1 MKKMLRSL
9 LILSAL
15 FLFSPQVVM
24 AESYPAKAGEKLANG
39 IANVAT
45 GIVEIPKTIVITSRS
60 EGVAYGATAGIMM
73 GIMQM
78 VGRTL
83 HGALDVATFMVPTKP
98 LVTPEYVWKDFN
110 KETTYSSDLQLR

>member
-9 LILSAL
+9 LILSTL
-15 FLFSPQVVM
+15 FLFSPQAVM
-24 AESYPAKAGEKLANG
+24 AESYPAKAGGKLANG
-39 IANVAT
+39 IANVVT

-83 HGALDVATFMVPTKP
+83 HGALDVATFVVPTKP
-98 LVTPEYVWKDFN
+98 LVTPDYVWKDFN

>member
-1 MKKMLRSL
+1 MKKMLRTP

-15 FLFSPQVVM
+15 FLFSPQAAM
-24 AESYPAKAGEKLANG
+24 AESYPAKAAEKLANG

-45 GIVEIPKTIVITSRS
+45 GVVEIPKTIVITSRS
-60 EGVAYGATAGIMM
+60 EGVAYGVTAGIMM

-83 HGALDVATFMVPTKP
+83 HGTLDVATFVVPTKP

>member
-1 MKKMLRSL
+1 MKKMFRSL

-15 FLFSPQVVM
+15 FLFSPQAVM
-24 AESYPAKAGEKLANG
+24 ADNYPAKAGGKLVNG

-45 GIVEIPKTIVITSRS
+45 GIVEIPKTIAIISRS

-98 LVTPEYVWKDFN
+98 LVTPDYVWKDFN